1 VANIPILTAG
11 GGTALVAADTVDGA
25 EQQRTKTTFGSAGV
39 GQDVA
44 EATPLPAGPQ
54 LWTGSAFVRAPGD
67 AANGAKVDVTRSVLP
82 TGASTSAKQDA
93 AQTRFDLLA
102 TEVKLEAVRA
112 LLAGTLVA
120 APDRSAA
127 TFSGSHTTSG
137 TPNTSTQVRPAN
149 AARKEVEITN
159 ISDITVYLG
168 LLGAAVIEAGIP
180 LYAGSSWHNT
190 RSTEQINSISTGAS
204 KKLTVVER

>member
-11 GGTALVAADTVDGA
+11 GDIAQVAADTVNGA
-25 EQQRTKTTFGSAGV
+25 EQQRTKTTWGSVGV
-39 GQDVA
+39 GEDVS

-67 AANGAKVDVTRSVLP
+67 AANGAKVDVARSVLP

-112 LLAGTLVA
+112 LLAGTLAVK
-120 APDRSAA
+120 PDRGAQ
-127 TFSGSHTTSG
+127 TFSGAHTTNS
-137 TPNTSTQVRPAN
+137 TVSTSSEVRPAN
-149 AARKEVEITN
+149 AARKDIEIAN
-159 ISDITVYLG
+159 ISDTTVYLG
-168 LLGAAVIEAGIP
+168 FGGPAALEAGIP
-180 LYAGSSWHNT
+180 LYAGSSYYSE
-190 RSTEQINSISTGAS
+190 RSTEQITSICASAS
-204 KKLTVVER
+204 KKLTVLER